1 MCVRQNTKGLL
12 PKAGKGRLMTEYITG
27 TPLGGR
33 FMMKR
38 LTAIILTLTL
48 VLTLFAP
55 AAMAADYATAVVKG
69 GWLRLRDGASTDAET
84 ISAYYT
90 GTTVTILGGSGQWY
104 YVRTPDG
111 KTGYMHSGYLTI
123 TGSITGGQVTQPVGA
138 YVTSANGQA
147 VRLRSGPHVNF
158 PILATYAVGTPL
170 TVLSTGDSWSQVSIN
185 GRTGY
190 MMNEFISTIGG
201 GVSGGTVADG
211 YTAYVVSGNGKTVV
225 LRSGPSKQ
233 YGILASYNVGQKV
246 TVLNYGSTWCEISVN
261 GLEGYM
267 MTEFLSTVKPSVPSG
282 GISSGYSAYVTS
294 GNGKGVRMR
303 MGAGTIFPTIAT
315 YSVGTKVTVLEY
327 GSQWCKIR
335 IGSNTGYMMTEF
347 LTTSAPDM
355 VTGVSISATTARPGD
370 TLYATVSPAGA
381 DVTIVWI
388 NDKGTTVGYG
398 DSYEV
403 DSYDVGRKIR
413 VSVQG
418 SGYTSGTAVSSWC
431 TVKESYVSRVYMLKS
446 ITISD
451 STPTVGDTLT
461 ATLAPSGA
469 TASISWFRDNGV
481 FVGSGSSYTVRSADK
496 GYRLYAWAEGTGD
509 TTGEATSAYTSEVVA
524 APTQTIALQG
534 VSISDTTPTVGDTLR
549 AQLTPAS
556 ATASFTWRSSA
567 GHVLGYGDTYT
578 VAADDAGNSIYVY
591 ANGTGDTTGSK
602 VSSLTA
608 AVQPKVTN
616 LRIDSVTLS
625 DTTPVVGQMLYVTLA
640 PAGASATYTWLRD
653 DDEILSAKQYYTV
666 QPEDVGHSIY
676 VWAEGADGTFGSAT
690 SQITAPVTE

>member
-1 MCVRQNTKGLL
+1 
-12 PKAGKGRLMTEYITG
+12 
-27 TPLGGR
+27 
-33 FMMKR
+33 MMKR
-38 LTAIILTLTL
+38 LTALILTLTL
-48 VLTLFAP
+48 LLTLFVP
-55 AAMAADYATAVVKG
+55 TAMAADYATAVVKG
-69 GWLRLRDGASTDAET
+69 GWLRLRDGASSDAET

-104 YVRTPDG
+104 HVLTPDG
-111 KTGYMHSGYLTI
+111 KTGYMHANYLTI
-123 TGSITGGQVTQPVGA
+123 TGSITGGQLDENTAATVVSG
-138 YVTSANGQA
+138 NGQA
-147 VRLRSGPHVNF
+147 VRLRSGPSVNY
-158 PILATYAVGTPL
+158 PIIATYAVGTQL
-170 TVLSTGDSWSQVSIN
+170 TVLSTGDSWSKVRIN

-190 MMNEFISTIGG
+190 MMNDFIKIGY
-201 GVSGGTVADG
+201 SGTTDVVEP
-211 YTAYVVSGNGKTVV
+211 YTAYVVSGNGKGVV

-233 YGILASYNVGQKV
+233 YDILASYNVGQKV
-246 TVLNYGSTWCEISVN
+246 TVLDYGSTWCEISVN

-267 MTEFLSTVKPSVPSG
+267 MTEFLSTVKPSGVTG
-282 GISSGYSAYVTS
+282 GIASGYTAYVTS
-294 GNGKGVRMR
+294 SNGKGVRMR

-315 YSVGTKVTVLEY
+315 YSVGTRVTVLDY

-335 IGSNTGYMMTEF
+335 IGANTGYMMTEF
-347 LTTSAPDM
+347 LTTSQPDM
-355 VTGVSISATTARPGD
+355 VGGVTISATTARPGD
-370 TLYATVSPAGA
+370 VLYATVSPADA

-431 TVKESYVSRVYMLKS
+431 TVKESYVSRVYQLKS
-446 ITISD
+446 IAISD
-451 STPTVGDTLT
+451 TTPTVGDTLR

-481 FVGSGSSYTVRSADK
+481 FVGSGNSYTVRSADK
-496 GYRLYAWAEGTGD
+496 GYCLYAFAEGTGD
-509 TTGEATSAYTSEVVA
+509 TTGEATSAYTSTVVA
-524 APTQTIALQG
+524 APSQTIVLQG
-534 VSISDTTPTVGDTLR
+534 VSISDTTPTVGDVLR
-549 AQLTPAS
+549 AELTPSS

-578 VAADDAGNSIYVY
+578 VQADDEGNSIYVY
-591 ANGTGDTTGSK
+591 ANGTEDTTGSK

-616 LRIDSVTLS
+616 LRVESATLS
-625 DTTPVVGQMLYVTLA
+625 DTTPVVGQLLYVSVTPSNA
-640 PAGASATYTWLRD
+640 PVTYMWLRD

-676 VWAEGADGTFGSAT
+676 VWVEGADGTFGSAT
-690 SQITAPVTE
+690 TSISAPVTE

>member
-1 MCVRQNTKGLL
+1 
-12 PKAGKGRLMTEYITG
+12 
-27 TPLGGR
+27 
-33 FMMKR
+33 MKR
-38 LTAIILTLTL
+38 LTALILTLTL
-48 VLTLFAP
+48 LLTLLAP
-55 AAMAADYATAVVKG
+55 SAMAADYATAVVKG
-69 GWLRLRDGASTDAET
+69 GWLRLRDGASSDAET
-84 ISAYYT
+84 ISAYFT
-90 GTTVTILGGSGQWY
+90 GTTVTILGGSGQWF

-123 TGSITGGQVTQPVGA
+123 TGSITGGQVEENTA
-138 YVTSANGQA
+138 AMVTSANGQP

-158 PILATYAVGTPL
+158 PILATYPVGTPL
-170 TVLSTGDSWSQVSIN
+170 TVLTTGDTWSQVNIN

-190 MMNEFISTIGG
+190 MMNDYITT
-201 GVSGGTVADG
+201 SGNSGSSSVPGG

-246 TVLNYGSTWCEISVN
+246 SVINYGSTWCEINVN
-261 GLEGYM
+261 GLVGYM

-282 GISSGYSAYVTS
+282 GTSASYSAYVTS

-347 LTTSAPDM
+347 LTTSQPDM

-370 TLYATVSPAGA
+370 TLWATVSPASA
-381 DVTIVWI
+381 DVAIIWI
-388 NDKGTTVGYG
+388 NDKGVTLGYG
-398 DSYEV
+398 DNYEV
-403 DSYDVGRKIR
+403 DEDDVGRKIR

-431 TVKESYVSRVYMLKS
+431 TVKENYVSRVYMLKS

-451 STPTVGDTLT
+451 TTPTVGDTLT

-469 TASISWFRDNGV
+469 TAAISWFRDNGV
-481 FVGSGSSYTVRSADK
+481 FVGSGASYTVRSADK

-509 TTGEATSAYTSEVVA
+509 TTGEATSAYTAPVTAAVA
-524 APTQTIALQG
+524 QTIVLQG
-534 VSISDTTPTVGDTLR
+534 VTISDTTPTVGDTLR
-549 AQLTPAS
+549 AQLTPAN
-556 ATASFTWRSSA
+556 ATAAFTWRSSA

-578 VAADDAGNSIYVY
+578 VQADDEGNSIYVY
-591 ANGTGDTTGSK
+591 ANGNGDTVGSK
-602 VSSLTA
+602 VSGLTA
-608 AVQPKVTN
+608 AVQPQISN

-625 DTTPVVGQMLYVTLA
+625 DTTPVVGQILYVSLA
-640 PAGASATYTWLRD
+640 PAAASATYTWYRD
-653 DDEILSAKQYYTV
+653 DDEILSTKHYYTV
-666 QPEDVGHSIY
+666 QPEDVGHSLY
-676 VWAEGADGTFGSAT
+676 VWAEGANGTFGSAT
-690 SQITAPVTE
+690 SQISAPVAE